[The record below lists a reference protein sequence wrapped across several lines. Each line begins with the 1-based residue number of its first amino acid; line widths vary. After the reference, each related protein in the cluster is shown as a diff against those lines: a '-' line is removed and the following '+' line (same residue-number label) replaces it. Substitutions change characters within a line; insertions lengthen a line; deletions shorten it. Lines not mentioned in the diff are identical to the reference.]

1 MEVKSVWKFRNL
13 YSSDNLEQRSGAQV
27 VVVNQGETQCIG
39 YMSRAETTKGT
50 RLEYSTQSLYTHL
63 GGNIRKPLQLH
74 MYVVELVEL
83 VLPLAS
89 GIPIIVICVPEAPT
103 SQHILYFYKNK
114 N

>member
-1 MEVKSVWKFRNL
+1 MKPL
-13 YSSDNLEQRSGAQV
+13 YLAVAPLEQRSGAQV

-74 MYVVELVEL
+74 M
-83 VLPLAS
+83 
-89 GIPIIVICVPEAPT
+89 
-103 SQHILYFYKNK
+103 
-114 N
+114 